1 MNYETIKSYE
11 GFILMITKELINRIN
26 ALSQKQRSPE
36 GLTEEEKQ
44 EQARLRQEY
53 LAGFR
58 ENMKSVLDQIEIVDE
73 LPKKN

>member
-1 MNYETIKSYE
+1 
-11 GFILMITKELINRIN
+11 MITKELINRIN

-58 ENMKSVLDQIEIVDE
+58 ENMKSVLDQIEIVAE

>member
-1 MNYETIKSYE
+1 
-11 GFILMITKELINRIN
+11 MITKELINRIN
-26 ALSQKQRSPE
+26 ALSRKQRSPE

-53 LAGFR
+53 LASFR

>member
-1 MNYETIKSYE
+1 
-11 GFILMITKELINRIN
+11 MITKELINRIN

>member
-1 MNYETIKSYE
+1 
-11 GFILMITKELINRIN
+11 MITKELISRIN

>member
-1 MNYETIKSYE
+1 
-11 GFILMITKELINRIN
+11 MITKELINRIN
-26 ALSQKQRSPE
+26 ALSRKQRSPE

-58 ENMKSVLDQIEIVDE
+58 ENMKSVLDHIEIVDE

>member
-1 MNYETIKSYE
+1 
-11 GFILMITKELINRIN
+11 MITKALINRIN
-26 ALSQKQRSPE
+26 ALSRKQRSPE

>member
-1 MNYETIKSYE
+1 
-11 GFILMITKELINRIN
+11 MITKELINRIN
-26 ALSQKQRSPE
+26 ALSRKQRCPE

-58 ENMKSVLDQIEIVDE
+58 ENMKSVLDRIEIVDE